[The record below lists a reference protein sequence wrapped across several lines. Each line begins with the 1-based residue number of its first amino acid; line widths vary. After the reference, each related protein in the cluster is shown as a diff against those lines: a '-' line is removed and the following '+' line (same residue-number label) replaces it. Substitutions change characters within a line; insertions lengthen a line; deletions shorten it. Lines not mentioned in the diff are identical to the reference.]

1 MIEKLTNELVSQMT
15 EAKLI
20 NEELE
25 EYYAYV
31 LISWIEKFITVGTII
46 LISVAVHKLL
56 PTMFFLLFFFALRKR
71 TGGYHLNK
79 FYQCYL
85 ATVASY
91 ISILGMSSVLANY
104 PILLFAMLLW
114 AIGIIEII
122 GTVNHPN
129 MHMDS
134 EELAELKASARI
146 ITLLEGVAI
155 CCFTILEADMVF
167 ISYMAIA
174 VILCAALLC
183 IAKITKQEV
192 KVHEESQ

>member
-20 NEELE
+20 DKELE
-25 EYYAYV
+25 EYYLYV

-46 LISVAVHKLL
+46 LISIAVHKLL

-91 ISILGMSSVLANY
+91 IFILGMSSVLANY

-114 AIGIIEII
+114 AIGAIEII

-134 EELAELKASARI
+134 EELTELKASARI
-146 ITLLEGVAI
+146 ITLLEGAAI

-192 KVHEESQ
+192 KVHEES

>member
-1 MIEKLTNELVSQMT
+1 MSEKLTNELVSQMT

-20 NEELE
+20 DEELK
-25 EYYAYV
+25 EYYVYV

-46 LISVAVHKLL
+46 LISVAVYKLL
-56 PTMFFLLFFFALRKR
+56 PTMFFLIFFFALRKR

-192 KVHEESQ
+192 NVHEESQ

>member
-56 PTMFFLLFFFALRKR
+56 PTMFFLIFFFALRKR

>member
-56 PTMFFLLFFFALRKR
+56 PTMFFLIFFFALRKR

-192 KVHEESQ
+192 NVHEESQ

>member
-192 KVHEESQ
+192 NVHEESQ

>member
-25 EYYAYV
+25 EYYVYV

-56 PTMFFLLFFFALRKR
+56 PTMFFLIFFFALRKR

-192 KVHEESQ
+192 NVHEESQ

>member
-20 NEELE
+20 DEELE
-25 EYYAYV
+25 EYYVYV

-46 LISVAVHKLL
+46 LISVAIHKLL
-56 PTMFFLLFFFALRKR
+56 PTMFFLIFFFALRKR

-104 PILLFAMLLW
+104 PILLYVMLLW

-134 EELAELKASARI
+134 EELTELKASARI
-146 ITLLEGVAI
+146 ITLLEGAAI

-192 KVHEESQ
+192 KVHEES

>member
-1 MIEKLTNELVSQMT
+1 MIEKITSELVSQMT

-20 NEELE
+20 DEKLE
-25 EYYAYV
+25 EYYVYV

-183 IAKITKQEV
+183 ISKITKQEV
-192 KVHEESQ
+192 NMHEESQ

>member
-20 NEELE
+20 DKELE
-25 EYYAYV
+25 EYYLYV

-46 LISVAVHKLL
+46 LISIAVHKLI
-56 PTMFFLLFFFALRKR
+56 PTMFFLIFFFALRKR

-91 ISILGMSSVLANY
+91 IFILGMSSVLANY
-104 PILLFAMLLW
+104 PVLLFAMLLW
-114 AIGIIEII
+114 AIGAIEII

-155 CCFTILEADMVF
+155 CCFAILEADMVF

-192 KVHEESQ
+192 KVHEES

>member
-20 NEELE
+20 DEELE
-25 EYYAYV
+25 EYYVYV

-46 LISVAVHKLL
+46 LISVAIHKLL
-56 PTMFFLLFFFALRKR
+56 PTMFFLIFFFALRKR

-91 ISILGMSSVLANY
+91 ISILGMSSVLANN
-104 PILLFAMLLW
+104 PILLFTMLLW
-114 AIGIIEII
+114 AIGAIEII

-134 EELAELKASARI
+134 EELTELKASARI
-146 ITLLEGVAI
+146 ITLLEGAAI

-192 KVHEESQ
+192 KVHEES

>member
-1 MIEKLTNELVSQMT
+1 MIEKFTNELVSQMT

-20 NEELE
+20 DEELE
-25 EYYAYV
+25 EYYVYV
-31 LISWIEKFITVGTII
+31 LISWIEKLITVGTII
-46 LISVAVHKLL
+46 LISVAAHKLL
-56 PTMFFLLFFFALRKR
+56 PTMFFLVFFFALRKR

-134 EELAELKASARI
+134 EEFSELKASARI

-192 KVHEESQ
+192 KVHEESE

>member
-20 NEELE
+20 DKELE
-25 EYYAYV
+25 EYYLYV

-46 LISVAVHKLL
+46 LISIAVHKLL
-56 PTMFFLLFFFALRKR
+56 PTMFFLIFFFALRKR

-91 ISILGMSSVLANY
+91 IFILGMSSVLANY
-104 PILLFAMLLW
+104 PVLLFAMLLW
-114 AIGIIEII
+114 AIGAIEII

-134 EELAELKASARI
+134 EELTELKASARI
-146 ITLLEGVAI
+146 ITMLEGAAI
-155 CCFTILEADMVF
+155 FCFTILEADMVF

-192 KVHEESQ
+192 KVHEES

>member
-20 NEELE
+20 DEELE
-25 EYYAYV
+25 EYYVYV

-56 PTMFFLLFFFALRKR
+56 PTMFFLFFFFALRKR
-71 TGGYHLNK
+71 TGGYHLSK

-85 ATVASY
+85 ATVVSY

-134 EELAELKASARI
+134 EELTELKASARI
-146 ITLLEGVAI
+146 ITLLEGIAI

-192 KVHEESQ
+192 KMHEES

>member
-20 NEELE
+20 DEELE
-25 EYYAYV
+25 EYYVYV

-46 LISVAVHKLL
+46 LISVAIHKLL
-56 PTMFFLLFFFALRKR
+56 PTMFFLIFFFALRKR

-104 PILLFAMLLW
+104 PILLYVMLLW

-134 EELAELKASARI
+134 EELTELKASARI
-146 ITLLEGVAI
+146 ITLLEGAAI

-192 KVHEESQ
+192 KLHEES

>member
-20 NEELE
+20 DEELK
-25 EYYAYV
+25 EYYVYV

-46 LISVAVHKLL
+46 LISVAIHKLL
-56 PTMFFLLFFFALRKR
+56 PTMFFLIFFFALRKR

-91 ISILGMSSVLANY
+91 ISILGMSSVLANN
-104 PILLFAMLLW
+104 PILLFTMLLW
-114 AIGIIEII
+114 AIGAIEII

-134 EELAELKASARI
+134 EELTELKASARI
-146 ITLLEGVAI
+146 ITLLEGAAI

-192 KVHEESQ
+192 KVHEES